1 MLSTYN
7 FSVVLTLQR
16 NPIGVRVSIEPC
28 ELFLWYQGI
37 WVCDLFWNWKF
48 SLQCYR
54 HLLIENFFEAWS
66 CYRYNCR
73 SNFHKSNEFM
83 QKNDLT
89 RSLLQIP
96 GFWFIHVFFYHH
108 WLYQQNTKTC
118 DMFIW
123 LLNYVYV
130 QMKWMIMKL
139 TVMKP
144 SVNMLCI
151 LFFSFSLHWYLLL
164 FIPG

>member
-37 WVCDLFWNWKF
+37 WVCDLFWNWNF
-48 SLQCYR
+48 SLPCYR

-66 CYRYNCR
+66 CYRDNCR

-83 QKNDLT
+83 QKKWFNQLSLT
-89 RSLLQIP
+89 DP
-96 GFWFIHVFFYHH
+96 WFLVY
-108 WLYQQNTKTC
+108 TC
-118 DMFIW
+118 MFLSPLIVSTEYKNMW
-123 LLNYVYV
+123 YVYL
-130 QMKWMIMKL
+130 IIEL
-139 TVMKP
+139 CLCTDE
-144 SVNMLCI
+144 VNDNEVDCYETKCEHAMYP
-151 LFFSFSLHWYLLL
+151 FFSFSLHWYLLL